1 MPACFS
7 MISCIAWDDAFEV
20 SQEKR
25 LLLVGRAGVSV
36 MVATV
41 FSNMKSYCC
50 KRSILL
56 STWNECRGTHITCD
70 LECWVNTNVLN
81 LSALF
86 FPSLWKSFD
95 INAVSLLFSRCRCLA
110 KALGVSRT

>member
-7 MISCIAWDDAFEV
+7 MISCIAWDHAFEV

-56 STWNECRGTHITCD
+56 STWNECRG
-70 LECWVNTNVLN
+70 NTYCLR
-81 LSALF
+81 LGMLGEYKRT
-86 FPSLWKSFD
+86 KSQRF
-95 INAVSLLFSRCRCLA
+95 VFSFSMEI
-110 KALGVSRT
+110 V